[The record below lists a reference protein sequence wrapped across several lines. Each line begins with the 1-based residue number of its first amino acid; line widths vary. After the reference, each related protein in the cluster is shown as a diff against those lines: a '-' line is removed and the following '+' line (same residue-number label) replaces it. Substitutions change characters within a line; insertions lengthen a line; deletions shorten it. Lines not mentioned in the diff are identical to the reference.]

1 MNLTGTLLLASA
13 LCLSVCAA
21 QDTATTSSHTTAKQD
36 MKDAGQATKNAAKD
50 TGSAAKDAGHATKK
64 TSKKVVNKS
73 ASKTEEGADKVRQ
86 DGSATLN
93 ILFALNQTHGLPIGR
108 PARRCTLQRC
118 AACPPSV

>member
-86 DGSATLN
+86 DGSATVKHPVCAKSDAWASHRKASP
-93 ILFALNQTHGLPIGR
+93 ALYS
-108 PARRCTLQRC
+108 PAMCGMS
-118 AACPPSV
+118 A